1 MTREEILNKLVEL
14 LGNIKT
20 ANGYNTDVKIVLRRN
35 ILPDELDAFELPSI
49 SVVDGVERRTYE
61 GRRGIGT
68 FNIFLRCWVRDEE
81 NTSTPMNALLSDI
94 EKLVYE
100 NSTLDG
106 LLPSR
111 VKIIEVSTDEGWLFP
126 YGYLEVILEVTIY
139 YDFVC

>member
-14 LGNIKT
+14 LSNIKT
-20 ANGYNTDVKIVLRRN
+20 SNGYHTDVKTVLRRN
-35 ILPDELDAFELPSI
+35 ILPDELDVFELPSI
-49 SVVDGVERRTYE
+49 SVVDGVERRIYE

-68 FNIFLRCWVRDEE
+68 FNIFLRCWVRDED

-139 YDFVC
+139 YDFIC